1 MLEEKID
8 VGDTDE
14 QATEIDLDAPA
25 QEKAQEEEIHVEQV
39 SENDSQSADASE
51 KSDKQSDVQ
60 AGEQKKELDD
70 YSDGVQKRIAKLTRK
85 MREAE
90 RQKEEAIKYAQQMR
104 EQADKAKTQFDQ
116 LGTNYTKELEQKVT
130 SGIEAAK
137 AKLKAAAEAGD
148 IDAQVEAQRAISQM
162 AMEEARLNQLKVEQE
177 TRLKKTPQPQEN
189 LAQAA
194 QEMPTSQDIAQAGR
208 QLDPK
213 AEDWA
218 SKNSWF
224 GTDNAMTYT
233 AFDIHRKL
241 VEEEGYDPQSAEYY
255 SEVDKRIRLEFPHK
269 FDNVEQTTKEQPVQN
284 VASAKRPAGKG
295 RRKTV
300 KLTPSQVAISKRL
313 GVPLEEYAKQLAAK
327 EV

>member
-1 MLEEKID
+1 MLDEKVD

-25 QEKAQEEEIHVEQV
+25 PEQSLEEEITVEEV
-39 SENDSQSADASE
+39 NEDNSQPANASQE
-51 KSDKQSDVQ
+51 PVEQSDVQ
-60 AGEQKKELDD
+60 ASEQKKELDD

-90 RQKEEAIKYAQQMR
+90 RQKEEAIKYAEQIKTQAEQMR
-104 EQADKAKTQFDQ
+104 GKYDGLSDS
-116 LGTNYTKELEQKVT
+116 YTKELEAKVNT
-130 SGIEAAK
+130 GMDAAK
-137 AKLKAAAEAGD
+137 IAYKQANDSQDVEG
-148 IDAQVEAQRAISQM
+148 QVEAQKAIAQM
-162 AMEEARLNQLKVEQE
+162 AMEEARLKQLKQVQEQRAKQIE
-177 TRLKKTPQPQEN
+177 TQKEQIVPQTADPY
-189 LAQAA
+189 AQA
-194 QEMPTSQDIAQAGR
+194 QQQI
-208 QLDPK
+208 DPK
-213 AEDWA
+213 AQTWA
-218 SKNSWF
+218 NKNSWF

-241 VEEEGYDPQSAEYY
+241 VEEEGFDPQSDDYY

-269 FDNVEQTTKEQPVQN
+269 FDKVEPTTAEQPAQT

-327 EV
+327 EG

>member
-1 MLEEKID
+1 MQDDRKID

-14 QATEIDLDAPA
+14 QATEIDLDAVAPE
-25 QEKAQEEEIHVEQV
+25 QSLEEEIQVEQV
-39 SENDSQSADASE
+39 SENDSQSADASKE
-51 KSDKQSDVQ
+51 SSEQSDVQ
-60 AGEQKKELDD
+60 ASEQKKELDD

-90 RQKEEAIKYAQQMR
+90 RQKEEAIQYA
-104 EQADKAKTQFDQ
+104 EQVKTQAEQMKGRYDT
-116 LGTNYTKELEQKVT
+116 LGNSYTKELEAKVT
-130 SGIEAAK
+130 TGMDAAKLAYRQAIEAQDVD
-137 AKLKAAAEAGD
+137 G
-148 IDAQVEAQRAISQM
+148 QVEAQKAIAQM
-162 AMEEARLNQLKVEQE
+162 AMEEARLNNLKQAQEQRTQQIDTQKE
-177 TRLKKTPQPQEN
+177 QIVPQTADPV
-189 LAQAA
+189 AQA
-194 QEMPTSQDIAQAGR
+194 QQKI
-208 QLDPK
+208 DPK

-218 SKNSWF
+218 TKNSWF

-241 VEEEGYDPQSAEYY
+241 VEDEGFDPQSNEYY

-269 FDNVEQTTKEQPVQN
+269 FDNVEQSTKEQPVQN
-284 VASAKRPAGKG
+284 VASARRPAGKG

>member
-1 MLEEKID
+1 MLDEKVD

-25 QEKAQEEEIHVEQV
+25 PEQSLEEELTGEEVNEDNSQPANASQEPVE
-39 SENDSQSADASE
+39 
-51 KSDKQSDVQ
+51 QSDVQ
-60 AGEQKKELDD
+60 ASEQKKELDD

-104 EQADKAKTQFDQ
+104 EQAEKTKNQFDQ
-116 LGTNYTKELEQKVT
+116 LGTNYTKELEQKVST
-130 SGIEAAK
+130 GIEAAK

-148 IDAQVEAQRAISQM
+148 IDAQVEAQKAVAQM

-177 TRLKKTPQPQEN
+177 ARLKKTPQPTEN
-189 LAQAA
+189 IAQAA
-194 QEMPTSQDIAQAGR
+194 QGMPTSVDIAQAGR

-213 AEDWA
+213 AEEWA
-218 SKNSWF
+218 TKNTWF

-241 VEEEGYDPQSAEYY
+241 VEEEGFDPQSQEYY
-255 SEVDKRIRLEFPHK
+255 NEVDKRIRLEFPHK
-269 FDNVEQTTKEQPVQN
+269 FDNVEQPTKEQPVQN

-327 EV
+327 EG